1 MPDRQ
6 LTICIPTY
14 QNYQQLEWCLS
25 SLVSNTSPNWNVV
38 IINNCSSK
46 DSMKDINS
54 IIEKSAIEFKDLFH
68 VIQPGSNLKWM
79 GSINMGLHSI
89 HALSSKYFCMM
100 NDDVLFIPSN
110 VDFWDTLL
118 SAFDDEQ
125 VGAVGPCSNFVS
137 GNQSLFQTQL
147 PNTIETTCLIGM
159 CMIVRTSLLKGLG
172 GLDESLP
179 GGDDLDSSIR
189 IRDAH
194 HKLIV
199 NRYAY
204 LHHIGQQT
212 GQRVF
217 DDWDSKFHQERTNNA
232 IIKKHGIKKWLTCW
246 SHKWQ
251 KYDLKVN
258 INPIEEVDLKDAH
271 GRAS

>member
-1 MPDRQ
+1 MSDKH
-6 LTICIPTY
+6 LVICIPTY

-25 SLVSNTSPNWNVV
+25 SLVNNTVPNWNVV

-46 DSMKDINS
+46 NSMEDISN
-54 IIEKSAIEFKDLFH
+54 IIEKVAIDSKDLFH

-79 GSINMGLHSI
+79 GSINIGLHSI
-89 HALSSKYFCMM
+89 HAINSKYFCMM

-110 VDFWDTLL
+110 FDFWETLL
-118 SAFDDEQ
+118 SAFEDEQ
-125 VGAVGPCSNFVS
+125 VGAVGPCSNFVA
-137 GNQSLFQTQL
+137 GNQSLFQTQI
-147 PNTIETTCLIGM
+147 PNRIETTCLIGM

-194 HKLIV
+194 HKLIID
-199 NRYAY
+199 RSAY

-217 DDWDSKFHQERTNNA
+217 NDWDSKLHQERTNNA
-232 IIKKHGIKKWLTCW
+232 IIKKHGIKQWLNCW
-246 SHKWQ
+246 GHKWQ
-251 KYDLKVN
+251 KYELSTDVNYSEKVS
-258 INPIEEVDLKDAH
+258 L
-271 GRAS
+271 